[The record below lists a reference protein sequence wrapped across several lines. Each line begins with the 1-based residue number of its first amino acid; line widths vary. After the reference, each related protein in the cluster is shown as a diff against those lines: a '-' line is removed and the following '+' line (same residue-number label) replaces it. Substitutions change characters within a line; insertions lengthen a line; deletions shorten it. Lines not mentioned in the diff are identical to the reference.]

1 MHVLCM
7 NVALFARPLKTSK
20 NSKFAQFRPET
31 QTPPQAAAMS
41 VPLQTSEPA
50 IWSGGMRASV

>member
-7 NVALFARPLKTSK
+7 NVALFARPLNVK